1 MNSGLGKAT
10 YPAFLHVKKKLL
22 GRLLNKMKLI
32 FGLGNPGNK
41 YNKTKHNI
49 GFIAVDHIA
58 ESLGLTFNQTKFKS
72 LYAEG
77 RIGTEKIILIKPQ
90 TFMNLSGESV
100 QPWMDYYN
108 LTGDDI
114 VIIYDD
120 MDLPV
125 GKIRLRMQGSSG
137 GHNGMKS
144 IIQLLGTKEFNRIR
158 VGVGRPFPRQ
168 TVIAHVLSQ
177 FPKEEIDDMRAAVQQ
192 IEDAVKHWASDH
204 TFQETMNEFN

>member
-1 MNSGLGKAT
+1 
-10 YPAFLHVKKKLL
+10 
-22 GRLLNKMKLI
+22 MKLV

-41 YNKTKHNI
+41 YRNTKHNI
-49 GFIAVDHIA
+49 GFITVDRIA
-58 ESLGLTFNQTKFKS
+58 ENLGLTFNQTKFKS

-125 GKIRLRMQGSSG
+125 GKIRLRMQGGSG

-144 IIQLLGTKEFNRIR
+144 IIQHLGTKDFNRIR

-168 TVIAHVLSQ
+168 TVISHVLSQ
-177 FPKEEIDDMRAAVQQ
+177 FPTDEIDDMKEAVL
-192 IEDAVKHWASDH
+192 AVEEAIKYWGNDH

>member
-1 MNSGLGKAT
+1 MLELAKKRV
-10 YPAFLHVKKKLL
+10 FLACKNEIAWEA
-22 GRLLNKMKLI
+22 LNRMKLI

-41 YNKTKHNI
+41 YKNTKHNI

-77 RIGTEKIILIKPQ
+77 RIGTEKIVLVKPQ

-114 VIIYDD
+114 IIIYDD

-125 GKIRLRMQGSSG
+125 GKIRLRVQGSSG

-144 IIQLLGTKEFNRIR
+144 IIQQLGTKEFNRIR

-168 TVIAHVLSQ
+168 TVVAHVLSQ

-192 IEDAVKHWASDH
+192 IEDAVKYWANDH